1 MQSTT
6 LKNVSSSSDATERDR
21 IFAKLNQEDEE
32 FRRKIVD
39 LHRKL
44 SDVDEGSK
52 LELASPDSL
61 RNVKEEHRLKE
72 LESVALRAEESSNRN
87 AEKINFERLQKE
99 AYAAI
104 AIGAIEPTDN
114 RRRYRQL
121 DAQHDR
127 RKQLEFMI
135 KKSKS
140 NKLLEESY
148 NQNNGDNTI
157 ATSESNFLNRL
168 RIKRRSLKL
177 LSFLS
182 GKAYDR
188 SQEERAGKFLKMYMP
203 EKATNPQN
211 TICIHHT
218 SRDRRFW
225 KLRSRRRSSST

>member
-6 LKNVSSSSDATERDR
+6 LKNVSSSSDVIERDR
-21 IFAKLNQEDEE
+21 IFAKLSQEDEE

-52 LELASPDSL
+52 LESTSPDSS
-61 RNVKEEHRLKE
+61 RNVKEADDRLKE
-72 LESVALRAEESSNRN
+72 LELVARRAEESNNRN
-87 AEKINFERLQKE
+87 AEKISFEILQKE

-104 AIGAIEPTDN
+104 AIGAVEPTD
-114 RRRYRQL
+114 RRRYRKL

-127 RKQLEFMI
+127 RKQLEFVLR
-135 KKSKS
+135 KSG
-140 NKLLEESY
+140 NKLGEESY
-148 NQNNGDNTI
+148 ARNNGSNSI
-157 ATSESNFLNRL
+157 ETSETNFLNRL

-182 GKAYDR
+182 GKAYDK
-188 SQEERAGKFLKMYMP
+188 SHEERTARLLKMYMP
-203 EKATNPQN
+203 EKTTNAHN

>member
-6 LKNVSSSSDATERDR
+6 LKNVSSSSDVIERDR
-21 IFAKLNQEDEE
+21 IFAKLSQEDEE

-44 SDVDEGSK
+44 SDVDEASK
-52 LELASPDSL
+52 LELTSPDSSK
-61 RNVKEEHRLKE
+61 NVKEADRLKE
-72 LESVALRAEESSNRN
+72 LELVARRAEESNNRN
-87 AEKINFERLQKE
+87 AEKISFEILQKE

-104 AIGAIEPTDN
+104 ATDGS
-114 RRRYRQL
+114 RHGKL
-121 DAQHDR
+121 DAQYDH

-135 KKSKS
+135 RKS
-140 NKLLEESY
+140 NNKLGEESY
-148 NQNNGDNTI
+148 SQNNGRNPI
-157 ATSESNFLNRL
+157 ETSETNFLNRL

-188 SQEERAGKFLKMYMP
+188 SQEERAARLLKMYMP
-203 EKATNPQN
+203 EKTTNTHN